1 MTDKPDGPRGVTEE
15 MSFLAKGV
23 SISFLGTFFGMD
35 KRHVAVKLAGVRVVG
50 KGPNNHPLYDFKE
63 SILKLARPGADQLAE
78 YVKTMRPND
87 LPPLMQSEFWQGQLR
102 RQKFMLEAGDLWK
115 TIDVLDML
123 ADVFKT
129 VRITTMLFADSVA
142 RETDLTP
149 RQRTIISELSDAML
163 DELREKL
170 TDNKNFVNYRNQR
183 AEALEM
189 FGEEAAIDFSP
200 ESATEVR
207 ESGESTDDSDGW
219 SEAARA
225 AFG

>member
-1 MTDKPDGPRGVTEE
+1 MSDKSDGPRGVTEE

-50 KGPNNHPLYDFKE
+50 KGSNGHPLYDFKE
-63 SILKLARPGADQLAE
+63 AILKLARPGPEQLAE

-115 TIDVLDML
+115 TTDVLDML

-129 VRITTMLFADSVA
+129 VRITAMLFADSVA

-149 RQRTIISELSDAML
+149 RQRTIISELADAML

-170 TDNKNFVNYRNQR
+170 IDNKTFANYRNQR
-183 AEALEM
+183 TEALEM
-189 FGEEAAIDFSP
+189 FGEEITVDLSP
-200 ESATEVR
+200 ESATEIPDA
-207 ESGESTDDSDGW
+207 GEFAGDPDGW
-219 SEAARA
+219 AEAART